1 MQHEMLL
8 LKIYYLQMILGNLLL
23 QIVVHLKEFPIV
35 QWGTTRG
42 GTTVTFPVSFTT
54 LFSLSAVQQYAGYFA
69 QGAAVNNW
77 SSSKF
82 TANSSSE
89 NGHGN
94 QYIFW
99 IAIGK

>member
-1 MQHEMLL
+1 MKDLL
-8 LKIYYLQMILGNLLL
+8 HHI
-23 QIVVHLKEFPIV
+23 HRHFPIV
-35 QWGTTRG
+35 QWGNTRG

-54 LFSLSAVQQYAGYFA
+54 LFSLSAVQQYAGYLA

>member
-1 MQHEMLL
+1 MLQTYQQL
-8 LKIYYLQMILGNLLL
+8 YHSCLWY
-23 QIVVHLKEFPIV
+23 QIPIV

>member
-1 MQHEMLL
+1 MFLV
-8 LKIYYLQMILGNLLL
+8 YWS
-23 QIVVHLKEFPIV
+23 FPIV

>member
-1 MQHEMLL
+1 ML
-8 LKIYYLQMILGNLLL
+8 QENNFFRCSIL
-23 QIVVHLKEFPIV
+23 PIV
-35 QWGTTRG
+35 QPQQWGNTRG

-54 LFSLSAVQQYAGYFA
+54 LFSLSAVQQYAGYLA

>member
-1 MQHEMLL
+1 ML
-8 LKIYYLQMILGNLLL
+8 QENNFFRCSIL
-23 QIVVHLKEFPIV
+23 PIV
-35 QWGTTRG
+35 EVEQWGNTRG
-42 GTTVTFPVSFTT
+42 GTTVTFPVSFTI
-54 LFSLSAVQQYAGYFA
+54 LFSLSAVQQYAGYLA
-69 QGAAVNNW
+69 QGVAVNNW

>member
-1 MQHEMLL
+1 
-8 LKIYYLQMILGNLLL
+8 MILLYQQQSLCRCL
-23 QIVVHLKEFPIV
+23 IPIV
-35 QWGTTRG
+35 AFKQWGTTRG

>member
-1 MQHEMLL
+1 M
-8 LKIYYLQMILGNLLL
+8 
-23 QIVVHLKEFPIV
+23 KEIGKVKLPSPYPHCLIEV